1 MFRAHHFTEN
11 NSPIISIQ
19 NADNSTSAKI
29 SLHQGGRLQELKCK
43 NVYLIKDIP
52 NFDYKTS
59 YASSV
64 LFPFASRIKDGKYTF
79 LGEKYQLQK
88 NDKNT
93 NALHGLVYDK
103 KFELFEY
110 KVQENCCSVTINYT
124 ENNKSLGFP
133 FKYFISLTY
142 TLFETSLHLNVT
154 IKNLDQSPFPYILGW
169 HPYFLSDDLSN
180 SFLKFKS
187 DKKVIFDKNLIT
199 KEIVENTQD
208 DFFRIE
214 DKELDD
220 CFFLEDNKV
229 SFSTSKYN
237 LQITS
242 NTENNFLQL
251 YTPKNLPIIAIEPMS
266 GISNSFNNLIG
277 LKALNPQKTDGITWS
292 LDIDIK

>member
-1 MFRAHHFTEN
+1 MFSIFNKTEN
-11 NSPIISIQ
+11 NLPTIILQ

-29 SLHQGGRLQELKCK
+29 SLHEGGRLQELKCK
-43 NVYLIKDIP
+43 NVFLIKDIE
-52 NFDYKTS
+52 NFEYQNS

-64 LFPFASRIKDGKYTF
+64 LFPFASRIENGFYSFLNKD
-79 LGEKYQLQK
+79 YQLIK
-88 NDKNT
+88 NDNNT
-93 NALHGLVYDK
+93 TALHGLVYDK
-103 KFELFEY
+103 KFELFDSKTY
-110 KVQENCCSVTINYT
+110 KDKSSVTLTYY
-124 ENNKSLGFP
+124 ENNESLGFP

-142 TLFETSLHLNVT
+142 TLFENSLQLKVT
-154 IKNLDQSPFPYILGW
+154 IKNTDNSTFPYILGW

-187 DKKVIFDKNLIT
+187 DKKVIFDENLIT

-208 DFFRIE
+208 ELFRIE
-214 DKELDD
+214 NKELDD

-237 LQITS
+237 LEITS

-251 YTPKNLPIIAIEPMS
+251 FTPKNLPVIAIEPMT
-266 GISNSFNNLIG
+266 GISNSFNNLVG
-277 LKALNPQKTDGITWS
+277 LKMLEPQKKDTITWN